1 MLLLNKLKNLARFWK
16 NCLLNPRNRST
27 RNDGRHNT
35 KSSDNTLGSDF
46 SGRRLKLDSSVV
58 DSALDKFGVQ
68 SWFKYIHRSRET
80 RWDIW
85 QPCEWIRSNVAFDSL
100 IMETACGVGFNLMW
114 LAENGFT
121 KLYGF
126 DIDDAA
132 INAGLEIS
140 KSAAFPIE
148 MWVDDGLC
156 PVAQDPII
164 CDVII
169 ALNWTM
175 LLDEFQL
182 DSFLGVYSKRL
193 RSNGVIVLDV
203 IDAEY
208 GNVDGHEFHT
218 SDGNLDEAKRR
229 PSEYRKRF
237 SQQDVEESAK
247 NFGLRVHH
255 VFYEPQRV
263 SKRVYILKPA

>member
-1 MLLLNKLKNLARFWK
+1 MKMPLFLERLQRV
-16 NCLLNPRNRST
+16 CRNALTGIRKAVCGERCT
-27 RNDGRHNT
+27 
-35 KSSDNTLGSDF
+35 
-46 SGRRLKLDSSVV
+46 SGVPLEFGVDVSCRRLKLEEAVIDST
-58 DSALDKFGVQ
+58 LEKFGVQ
-68 SWFKYIHRSRET
+68 SWFKYIHRSREI

-85 QPCEWIRSNVAFDSL
+85 QPCEWIRSNVGLDSFIL
-100 IMETACGVGFNLMW
+100 ETACGVGFNLMW

-121 KLYGF
+121 NLYGF
-126 DIDDAA
+126 DIDEAA
-132 INAGLEIS
+132 INSGLEIS
-140 KSAAFPIE
+140 NYASFPIE

-156 PVAQDPII
+156 PALQSPMK

-175 LLDEFQL
+175 LLDAFEL

-193 RSNGVIVLDV
+193 RSDGVIVLDV

-208 GNVDGHEFHT
+208 GNVDGHKFHT

-237 SQQDVEESAK
+237 SQQEVEESAR
-247 NFGLRVHH
+247 NCGLRVHH

>member
-1 MLLLNKLKNLARFWK
+1 MKRLGNF
-16 NCLLNPRNRST
+16 CRNALIGI
-27 RNDGRHNT
+27 RNAIYPDSVMYT
-35 KSSDNTLGSDF
+35 ASIESETDVT
-46 SGRRLKLDSSVV
+46 GRRLKLEEAVLDSI
-58 DSALDKFGVQ
+58 LEKFGVQ

-85 QPCEWIRSNVAFDSL
+85 QPCEWIRSNVPSDAFIL
-100 IMETACGVGFNLMW
+100 ETACGVGFNLIW
-114 LAENGFT
+114 LAENGFSN
-121 KLYGF
+121 LCGF

-132 INAGLEIS
+132 INAGLELS
-140 KSAAFPIE
+140 KSAAYPIE
-148 MWVDDGLC
+148 MWVDDAIC
-156 PVAQDPII
+156 PVSKVSMTF
-164 CDVII
+164 DVIV

-182 DSFLGVYSKRL
+182 DSFLGIYSNRL
-193 RSNGVIVLDV
+193 RSDGLIILDV

-229 PSEYRKRF
+229 PSEYRRRF
-237 SQQDVEESAK
+237 SHQEVEKSAK
-247 NFGLRVHH
+247 KCGLNMHH

-263 SKRVYILKPA
+263 SKRVYILKAS